1 VAPESSGSDRLVD
14 SDAGWPRLA
23 HRSRTSERHRKRRRS
38 RKAKPDI
45 RAKIR
50 MRMWLACAGALLV
63 MAGALYY
70 ALGRQPGA
78 ESGGRLDPRPAVV
91 ETA

>member
-1 VAPESSGSDRLVD
+1 VALESSGSDPLVD
-14 SDAGWPRLA
+14 SNPGWPRA
-23 HRSRTSERHRKRRRS
+23 GQRTRTSERHRKRRRS

-50 MRMWLACAGALLV
+50 TRMWLACAGALLV

-70 ALGRQPGA
+70 ALGHQASA
-78 ESGGRLDPRPAVV
+78 ESGRRPDARPAVV
-91 ETA
+91 ANA